1 MNYKHLLLPLLVLS
15 FPFNTRA
22 QGIAMQMVFDTTLRT
37 LSATKS
43 TVYFSQSQFIAPDHF
58 TRNFGFF
65 CRQELKLEKAH
76 VPVHFRLGSM
86 DLCNKLEDKPG
97 YR

>member
-1 MNYKHLLLPLLVLS
+1 MNYKHLLLPLLVFS

-22 QGIAMQMVFDTTLRT
+22 QGIVMQMHVDTTLRARP
-37 LSATKS
+37 ATKS
-43 TVYFSQSQFIAPDHF
+43 TVYFSQSQFISPDHF

>member
-1 MNYKHLLLPLLVLS
+1 MYYTHLLLSLS
-15 FPFNTRA
+15 VMYLPFNTRA
-22 QGIAMQMVFDTTLRT
+22 QGIVMQMHVDTTLRMRPST
-37 LSATKS
+37 SS
-43 TVYFSQSQFIAPDHF
+43 TVHFSQSQFIAPDHF